1 MVRDLGCRFVLVDP
15 IVASIDLGLDA
26 HKDQHVRSVLR
37 KLVAKFDGDEV
48 RLLDGGAAAMSL
60 TSDVRH
66 RGVRHEPRR

>member
-48 RLLDGGAAAMSL
+48 RLLDRGCRRDEPHVGRATSRGAI
-60 TSDVRH
+60 
-66 RGVRHEPRR
+66 